1 MSYSFGNNFK
11 ITLFGQSHS
20 KEIGIVIDGVKTG
33 YKINYDLIEKNLDRR
48 RPGKNKFSTSRKE
61 LDEFKIVSGE
71 VDGITCGAPLSII
84 IKSVAVF
91 SSSPKIWLEIKSVL
105 PFLFKSSIRILI
117 SFIPSGSKPFIGSSQ
132 IRKSGFPIRDMAI
145 PSLCFIPKEKLRA
158 FLFPTPLSPTR
169 SKSDSIG
176 GIIETA
182 ILNMPIGIGEPFFD
196 SMESVISHAIFSV
209 PGVKGIEF
217 GSGFEAAKMFGSYHN
232 DSYYYDNGKVKTKT
246 NNHGGIIGGLSTSMP
261 IIFRT
266 AIKPTSSIE
275 KAQETISIKN
285 KKVENLKINGRHD
298 PSIVPRAVVAL
309 ETMTAIAIL
318 DLVIE
323 GEKWKI

>member
-1 MSYSFGNNFK
+1 MSVPKRSWSV
-11 ITLFGQSHS
+11 TLDA
-20 KEIGIVIDGVKTG
+20 KE
-33 YKINYDLIEKNLDRR
+33 
-48 RPGKNKFSTSRKE
+48 
-61 LDEFKIVSGE
+61 
-71 VDGITCGAPLSII
+71 
-84 IKSVAVF
+84 
-91 SSSPKIWLEIKSVL
+91 
-105 PFLFKSSIRILI
+105 
-117 SFIPSGSKPFIGSSQ
+117 
-132 IRKSGFPIRDMAI
+132 
-145 PSLCFIPKEKLRA
+145 
-158 FLFPTPLSPTR
+158 
-169 SKSDSIG
+169 KSDSIG

-266 AIKPTSSIE
+266 AIKPTSSIG